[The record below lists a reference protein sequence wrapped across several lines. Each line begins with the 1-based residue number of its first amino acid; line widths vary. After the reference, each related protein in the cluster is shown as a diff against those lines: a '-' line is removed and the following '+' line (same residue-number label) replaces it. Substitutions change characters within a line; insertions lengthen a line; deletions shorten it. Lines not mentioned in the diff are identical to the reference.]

1 MKPHS
6 RRTFIATLGAAAVGV
21 ASGCTVAAAQR
32 RKLSRIGL
40 QLYTVRDQMQAD
52 LPGTL
57 ARVAAAGYKEVEFAG
72 YFGRTAAQI
81 RDLLVRNSLTSPAT
95 HVPIQMMRGEWQKML
110 DFAREVGHQWVV
122 IPWLPDEERGNT
134 DAWKRIAAELNTGGR
149 AARAAGLRVGYH
161 NHDFELKPTTPSAG
175 AAAAIPLEVLIT
187 ETDPALV
194 DFELDLYWLTKGG
207 ADAVDYFNRFGK
219 RFPLVH
225 VKDSRG
231 APDHVMT
238 EVGTGSIDF
247 RRIFAEG
254 DKGGIRHYFVEHD
267 NPASPLESIRTSY
280 NNLSALQY

>member
-1 MKPHS
+1 MTAHN
-6 RRTFIATLGAAAVGV
+6 RREFLTLLGAAAVGA
-21 ASGCTVAAAQR
+21 ASGCTVAATPR
-32 RKLSRIGL
+32 RKLDRIGL

-72 YFGRTAAQI
+72 YFGRSPAEI
-81 RDLLVRNSLTSPAT
+81 RDLLARNSLTSPST
-95 HVPIQMMRGEWQKML
+95 HIPIQMMRSEWQKTL
-110 DFAREVGHQWVV
+110 DFARQVGHQWLV
-122 IPWLPDEERGNT
+122 IPWLPDEERGNL
-134 DAWKRIAAELNTGGR
+134 ASWKRIAAELNTGGR
-149 AARAAGLRVGYH
+149 AARDAGLRVGYH
-161 NHDFELKPTTPSAG
+161 NHDFELQPIAGSPS
-175 AAAAIPLEVLIT
+175 AIPLEVLIT

-207 ADAVDYFNRFGK
+207 ADAVNYFNRFGK

-231 APDHVMT
+231 APEHVMT

-254 DKGGIRHYFVEHD
+254 DKAGIRHYFVEHD
-267 NPASPLESIRTSY
+267 NPVNPLESIRTSY
-280 NNLSALQY
+280 NNLSSLQY

>member
-1 MKPHS
+1 MTTQN
-6 RRTFIATLGAAAVGV
+6 RREFLTLLGAAAVAA
-21 ASGCTVAAAQR
+21 ASGCTVAAAPR
-32 RKLSRIGL
+32 RKLNRIGL

-72 YFGRTAAQI
+72 YFGRTPAQI
-81 RDLLVRNSLTSPAT
+81 RDLLARNSLTSPST
-95 HVPIQMMRGEWQKML
+95 HVPIQMMRTDWQKTL

-122 IPWLPDEERGNT
+122 IPWLPDEERGNL
-134 DAWKRIAAELNTGGR
+134 DSWKKIAAELNTGGR
-149 AARAAGLRVGYH
+149 AARAAGLHVGYH
-161 NHDFELKPTTPSAG
+161 NHDFELKPTTASAG
-175 AAAAIPLEVLIT
+175 APSAIPLEVLIT

-231 APDHVMT
+231 APEHVMT
-238 EVGTGSIDF
+238 EVGSGSIDF
-247 RRIFAEG
+247 RRIFAQS
-254 DKGGIRHYFVEHD
+254 DKAGIRHYFVEHD
-267 NPASPLESIRTSY
+267 NPANPLESIRTSY
-280 NNLSALQY
+280 NQLSALQY

>member
-6 RRTFIATLGAAAVGV
+6 RRTFIATLGAAALG
-21 ASGCTVAAAQR
+21 AATGCTVAATPR
-32 RKLSRIGL
+32 RKLNRIGL

-72 YFGRTAAQI
+72 YFGRSPAEI
-81 RDLLVRNSLTSPAT
+81 RDLLTRNSLTSPST
-95 HVPIQMMRGEWQKML
+95 HVPIQMMRNDWQKTL
-110 DFAREVGHQWVV
+110 DFARQVGHQWVV
-122 IPWLPDEERGNT
+122 IPWLPDEERGNL
-134 DAWKRIAAELNTGGR
+134 ASWKRIAAELNTGGR
-149 AARAAGLRVGYH
+149 VARDAGLRVGYH
-161 NHDFELKPTTPSAG
+161 NHDFELQPIAGSPS
-175 AAAAIPLEVLIT
+175 AIPLEVLIT
-187 ETDPALV
+187 ETDPSLV
-194 DFELDLYWLTKGG
+194 DFELDLYWLTKGR

-231 APDHVMT
+231 APEHVMT

-254 DKGGIRHYFVEHD
+254 DKAGIRHFFVEHD
-267 NPASPLESIRTSY
+267 NPANPLESIRTSY